1 MSEKIR
7 QKTLWLAEKIA
18 TERNFTIF
26 IILTLLLI
34 PLGEFATNIH
44 GVSFESQPVIVAFA
58 GWAGSIM
65 TVAYFLIKRKKYY
78 LSDIFL
84 LTLFVFAI
92 ISYVFSADRIATV
105 FGFYYDEWLIHYLA
119 YFTLMFAATNVKKL
133 KYKKYILAAFVAV
146 TVINIIPSLLQ
157 SVGMWPQYSFF
168 DMEWHEEEK
177 LTYGLTQHC
186 NFYAGISTVFTA
198 CCTML
203 FLFAEKKKTRN
214 LLFIANLLS
223 FYCSICTNT
232 RIAWVG
238 NICFFLFMII
248 YEFIMYKKSGD
259 KLRLRSHFKRIGLV
273 ALCFGV
279 ILFLL
284 ITVVGRLNG
293 ELDNTLSELNNT
305 KDLKG
310 FDGFATGRGY
320 IWRIGIQSV
329 PDFWATG
336 IGLDNYRHAFEY
348 RPDFDT
354 LPWTQGKGHNEY
366 IHILV
371 TEGVFAI
378 TNYLILLFYA
388 FFTGIK
394 SSIRSCK
401 KDVRNSAVTWIF
413 LVMFIAYVSQACF
426 NSSVVNTTPYF
437 WVVLG
442 MVMTKNF
449 QKPLGYRKRLKAKK
463 ALAETTA
470 EQS

>member
-1 MSEKIR
+1 MTEKIK
-7 QKTLWLAEKIA
+7 QKALWLADKIA
-18 TERNFTIF
+18 TERNFTVF
-26 IILTLLLI
+26 IILTLVLI

-58 GWAGSIM
+58 GWAGAIM
-65 TVAYFLIKRKKYY
+65 TVSYFIKKRRKYY

-84 LTLFVFAI
+84 LTLFIFAI
-92 ISYVFSADRIATV
+92 ISYVFSHDRIATV
-105 FGFYYDEWLIHYLA
+105 FGFYYDEWLIHYIA

-133 KYKKYILAAFVAV
+133 QYKKYILAAFVAV
-146 TVINIIPSLLQ
+146 TIIDIVPSLLQ

-168 DMEWHEEEK
+168 DPEWHETDK

-186 NFYAGISTVFTA
+186 NFYAGIATLFTA

-203 FLFAEKKKTRN
+203 YLFAKKKKTRN
-214 LLFIANLLS
+214 ILFVVNLLS

-248 YEFIMYKKSGD
+248 FEFIMYKKNGD
-259 KLRLRSHFKRIGLV
+259 KELLKSHFKRIGLTAV
-273 ALCFGV
+273 CFGV

-284 ITVVGRLNG
+284 IGVWGRLSG
-293 ELDNTLSELNNT
+293 EFDNTLSELNNAT
-305 KDLKG
+305 DLEG

-320 IWRIGIQSV
+320 IWRIGIESV

-336 IGLDNYRHAFEY
+336 IGLDNYRDAFEY
-348 RPDFDT
+348 RPDYDT

-388 FFTGIK
+388 FFTGAK
-394 SSIRSCK
+394 SCVRGFK
-401 KDVRNSAVTWIF
+401 KQRESSVITWIF
-413 LVMFIAYVSQACF
+413 LVMFIAYTSQACF
-426 NSSVVNTTPYF
+426 NSSIVNTTPYF

-442 MVMTKNF
+442 MVMTKEH
-449 QKPLGYRKRLKAKK
+449 QRPLGYRKQIKNRISKPKEA
-463 ALAETTA
+463 
-470 EQS
+470 